1 MMEYRW
7 LSVEEFCEYLDVKR
21 DTVYKQINEKSMPA
35 HRLGR
40 HWKFKKEQ
48 IDVWG
53 DAGGSAEKPIL
64 YQEIKLSM
72 AEPIHDKIKRSLQA
86 AEGLYHRLVLL
97 VGETGSGK
105 TGVLREVA
113 EEFGSSVVN
122 INLALSGEL
131 LELTAKQ
138 RSLRLP
144 AILEQIADQAQSPVV
159 LDNLEILFDKDLQQ
173 DPLRLLQSIS
183 RNRAVVASWNGIMN
197 SGRLL
202 YAETGHPEYRSYDSV
217 DALIVE
223 MRGEGL
229 GARDEI

>member
-1 MMEYRW
+1 
-7 LSVEEFCEYLDVKR
+7 
-21 DTVYKQINEKSMPA
+21 
-35 HRLGR
+35 
-40 HWKFKKEQ
+40 
-48 IDVWG
+48 
-53 DAGGSAEKPIL
+53 
-64 YQEIKLSM
+64 M

-105 TGVLREVA
+105 TGVLRDIA

-122 INLALSGEL
+122 VNLALSGEL
-131 LELTAKQ
+131 LELTTKQ

-144 AILEQIADQAQSPVV
+144 GILNQVADQIQSPVI

-183 RNRAVVASWNGIMN
+183 RNRTLVASWNGSIS

-202 YAETGHPEYRSYDSV
+202 YAEPGHPEYRSYDTV
-217 DALIVE
+217 DALIVSMDGTATVDVAKNDKE
-223 MRGEGL
+223 AGL
-229 GARDEI
+229 A